1 LVISGVI
8 AETAGKNDPETI
20 EVKTVSEN
28 EG

>member
-1 LVISGVI
+1 LVISGVV
-8 AETAGKNDPETI
+8 AQTAGKNEPETI